1 MGCGAAGPRGRGGAG
16 VRAPRLFAE
25 GGLRFGVGGR
35 ADGRS
40 QATET
45 RSLRAAIRPAHPVTA
60 PATRVPSPAGTLS
73 AKTLALRPGSP
84 PPRAGPVDTPMP
96 PHGGSQ
102 GRRRGRALKAG
113 DRFAR
118 GARSRCRCGRLG
130 RWVEIGDDLSTA
142 REGRER
148 SIPRSTIR
156 DPVARSGI
164 ISTVAARTPAAG
176 NAVVVPQAEKMT
188 VEAGRMATRGDL
200 VSVACEWPSARPH
213 RRSAV
218 QARQSQREA
227 ATLSTNA
234 PKGPQRPGCRRPV
247 SAVALAGPE

>member
-1 MGCGAAGPRGRGGAG
+1 MRLLVGSPDLDCAAAWGAGRMSARRLRKPGRRERTSARPTRSPHRPPGCHRLRARPAPRPSRCPGRRRPARVPPGFAGGAAR
-16 VRAPRLFAE
+16 
-25 GGLRFGVGGR
+25 
-35 ADGRS
+35 
-40 QATET
+40 
-45 RSLRAAIRPAHPVTA
+45 
-60 PATRVPSPAGTLS
+60 
-73 AKTLALRPGSP
+73 
-84 PPRAGPVDTPMP
+84 
-96 PHGGSQ
+96 GSQ